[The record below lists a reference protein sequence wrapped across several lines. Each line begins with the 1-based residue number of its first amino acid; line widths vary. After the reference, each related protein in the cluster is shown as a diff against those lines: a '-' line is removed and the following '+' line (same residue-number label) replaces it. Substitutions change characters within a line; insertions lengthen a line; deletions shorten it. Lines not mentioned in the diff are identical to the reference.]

1 MSAAPPKN
9 LGRTASRGAATTMG
23 AQGVRIVVQLA
34 GIVLLARLL
43 APGDYGVTAMV
54 LAIVGVGE
62 ILRDFGLS
70 SAAIHARTLS
80 HGQRSNLF
88 WINLGIG
95 AALTVACAALA
106 VPISALYQDPRL
118 VAVTIA
124 LAPTFVLNGFST
136 QFRAHLSRD
145 FRFVSLS
152 SIEVAA
158 QAAALGVALVLAVW
172 GWGYWALVIQQVL
185 QVTFQAIALPA
196 LAGWWPGL
204 ARRGEPMRGLL
215 TYGGHLV
222 ASQVLV
228 YASRNIDS
236 VMIGRLYGAVALG
249 FYNRA
254 FQLMVL
260 PLNQINA
267 PASRV
272 ALPTLARLQDDP
284 VRYARFLAFGQVVL
298 LNMVAGVLAFSV
310 AQAPA
315 LIAVALG
322 PQWEPS
328 VHLFQILAVAGFFQ
342 AAAYAT
348 YWVSVSLGLTRRF
361 FWYTVATRPLIIGL
375 IVVAATWGVE
385 GIAVAYTVGNAL
397 AWPIGLVWMTR
408 GTIAPG
414 GTLFVTAVR
423 TLAVYGSA
431 AGISAAVTFVT
442 PDLPDLVHLLIGAGV
457 LVAALGLAA
466 LVLPPFRRDLQAILS
481 VRRHLGRAKVA
492 PGAGT
497 EQS

>member
-1 MSAAPPKN
+1 MSTAPPQN

-23 AQGVRIVVQLA
+23 AQGVRILVQVV

-70 SAAIHARTLS
+70 SAAIQARTLS

-95 AALTVACAALA
+95 AVLSGLCAALA
-106 VPISALYQDPRL
+106 VPISALYGDPRL
-118 VAVTIA
+118 VAVALA
-124 LAPTFVLNGFST
+124 LAPTFLLNGFST
-136 QFRAHLSRD
+136 QFRAHLTRD
-145 FRFVSLS
+145 FRFVALS
-152 SIEVAA
+152 AVEIGA
-158 QAAALGVALVLAVW
+158 QATALGVALVLAGW
-172 GWGYWALVIQQVL
+172 GWGYWALVAQQVL
-185 QVTFQAIALPA
+185 QVLLQAAALPV

-204 ARRGEPMRGLL
+204 MRRGEQMRGLL
-215 TYGGHLV
+215 TFGGHLV

-236 VMIGRLYGAVALG
+236 VMIGRLYGAVPLG

-284 VRYARFLAFGQVVL
+284 VRYARFLTLGQVAL
-298 LNMVAGVLAFSV
+298 LNVVAGVLAFSV

-348 YWVSVSLGLTRRF
+348 YWVSLSLGLTRRF
-361 FWYTVATRPLIIGL
+361 FWYTVATRPLIIAL
-375 IVVAATWGVE
+375 IVVGATWGVE
-385 GIAVAYTVGNAL
+385 GVAAAYTIGNAI

-408 GTIAPG
+408 GTIAP
-414 GTLFVTAVR
+414 TRQLFTAALR
-423 TLAVYGSA
+423 TLLVYASTAALSA
-431 AGISAAVTFVT
+431 AATLALPGFADPGRLLVGAVVLVGALALAAVIV
-442 PDLPDLVHLLIGAGV
+442 
-457 LVAALGLAA
+457 
-466 LVLPPFRRDLQAILS
+466 PPFRRDVHAVLGL
-481 VRRHLGRAKVA
+481 RRHLGRARTTPA
-492 PGAGT
+492 DET
-497 EQS
+497 EPA

>member
-1 MSAAPPKN
+1 MTAATQS

-23 AQGVRIVVQLA
+23 AQGLRILVQIV

-43 APGDYGVTAMV
+43 APGDYGVMAMV

-62 ILRDFGLS
+62 IVRDFGLS
-70 SAAIHARTLS
+70 SAAIQARTLS

-95 AALTVACAALA
+95 AVLTCLCAALA
-106 VPISALYQDPRL
+106 VPVSALYGDPRL
-118 VAVTIA
+118 VAVTLA
-124 LAPTFVLNGFST
+124 LAPTFLLNGFST
-136 QFRAHLSRD
+136 QFRAHLNRD
-145 FRFVSLS
+145 FRFVALS
-152 SIEVAA
+152 AVEIGA
-158 QAAALGVALVLAVW
+158 QATALGVALSLAAW
-172 GWGYWALVIQQVL
+172 GWGYWALVVQQVL
-185 QVTFQAIALPA
+185 QVLLQAVALPI

-215 TYGGHLV
+215 TFGGHLV

-236 VMIGRLYGAVALG
+236 VMIGRLYGAVPLG

-272 ALPTLARLQDDP
+272 ALPTLSRLQDDP
-284 VRYARFLAFGQVVL
+284 ARYARFLAVGQVVL
-298 LNMVAGVLAFSV
+298 LNVVAGVLAFSA

-348 YWVSVSLGLTRRF
+348 YWASLSLGLMRRF

-375 IVVAATWGVE
+375 IVVGASWGVE
-385 GIAVAYTVGNAL
+385 GVAVAYTVGNAL
-397 AWPIGLVWMTR
+397 AWPIGLIWMTR
-408 GTIAPG
+408 GTIAPTG
-414 GTLFVTAVR
+414 PLFLAALR
-423 TLAVYGSA
+423 TLLVHGAAAGLSA
-431 AGISAAVTFVT
+431 AATWA
-442 PDLPDLVHLLIGAGV
+442 LPGLSEPLHLLVGAVV
-457 LVAALGLAA
+457 LVAALALAA
-466 LVLPPFRRDLQAILS
+466 AIVPAFRRDVLGILAL
-481 VRRHLGRAKVA
+481 RRHLGRGRAATPVE
-492 PGAGT
+492 T
-497 EQS
+497 ESA